1 MKITKSATEIV
12 RSFGSS
18 TTYNNSGG
26 LLPSGTDTIQ
36 EAIDAIAGSTAG
48 LYLTVIR
55 GGQGTIQNLSTLGA
69 TETIDLGNANYFYG
83 TLNANCAISTTGW
96 TTGKDS
102 QITLEIT
109 GDGVSTPTVSGVTWI
124 GSAPGIIGAGSVEI
138 IVLLSRDGGATIYG
152 AIVGGS
158 GPSSGHWEI
167 LMAGGVSAPPEPL
180 ENGTRTDWLWAF
192 IP

>member
-12 RSFGSS
+12 RTLGSS
-18 TTYNNSGG
+18 TSYNNSGG

-55 GGQGTIQNLSTLGA
+55 GGQGTTQNVGSITGTA
-69 TETIDLGNANYFYG
+69 TIDLGNANYFYA
-83 TLNANCAISTTGW
+83 TLTGNTTISTTGW

-102 QITLEIT
+102 QITIELT
-109 GDGVSTPTVSGVTWI
+109 GDGASTPTFSGVTWI
-124 GSAPGIIGAGSVEI
+124 GSAPAIIAAAAVEL

-167 LMAGGVSAPPEPL
+167 LMAGGITSPPEPL
-180 ENGTRTDWLWAF
+180 ENGTGDDWIYGF
-192 IP
+192 VP